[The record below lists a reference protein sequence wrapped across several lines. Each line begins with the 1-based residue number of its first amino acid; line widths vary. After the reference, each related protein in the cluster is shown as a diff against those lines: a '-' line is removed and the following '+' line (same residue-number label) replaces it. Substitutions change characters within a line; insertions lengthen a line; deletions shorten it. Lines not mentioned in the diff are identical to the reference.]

1 MAGAVKAEFRKFFTT
16 RMWWGMAIGVFL
28 AGALLALLFALL
40 VAGGTSRGPNGGP
53 GGPPAP
59 GLGNTAMVSS
69 VYTGGLGIAYLLTLT
84 VGVMAIGSEYRHKTI
99 TSTFLSTPRRVRLMV
114 AKVTSL
120 LGIGAFYGVVFLLG
134 SVGVGASTIA
144 AKGFSP
150 FPEVGPI
157 TRTLALSL
165 LVLGLWSLIGLGAGI
180 LIPNQVAAILIAV
193 GAAWI
198 VEPLLGFGLGF
209 VSWGQPIVP
218 YLPSRATSAM
228 VGAFNT
234 DPQVHLLSWWAGAL
248 VLVAYAAVLA
258 GIGSLLTVRR
268 DVT

>member
-1 MAGAVKAEFRKFFTT
+1 MGGAITAEFRKFFTT

-28 AGALLALLFALL
+28 SGAAFAVLFALV
-40 VAGGTSRGPNGGP
+40 VAGSRTGGP
-53 GGPPAP
+53 DSGGPRLP
-59 GLGNTAMVSS
+59 GLDSTSMVST
-69 VYTGGLGIAYLLTLT
+69 VYTAGLSLAYLLTLT
-84 VGVMAIGSEYRHKTI
+84 LGVMSIGSEYRHKTI
-99 TSTFLSTPRRVRLMV
+99 TSTFLATPKRVHVMI
-114 AKVTSL
+114 AKVISL
-120 LGIGAFYGVVFLLG
+120 LGIGAFYGVVFLVG
-134 SVGVGASTIA
+134 SVGVGAATIA

-157 TRTLALSL
+157 SRTLALSL
-165 LVLGLWSLIGLGAGI
+165 LVLGLWGLIGLGAGI

-198 VEPLLGFGLGF
+198 LEPLLGFLLGL
-209 VSWGQPIVP
+209 VSWGKSIVP
-218 YLPSRATSAM
+218 YMPSQATSAM
-228 VGAFNT
+228 VGQVNT
-234 DPQVHLLSWWAGAL
+234 SASIELLSWWAGAL

>member
-1 MAGAVKAEFRKFFTT
+1 MGGAIKAEFRKFFTT

-28 AGALLALLFALL
+28 AGALFALIFAVW
-40 VAGGTSRGPNGGP
+40 VAGSQQQGAGG
-53 GGPPAP
+53 ADTRLP
-59 GLGNTAMVSS
+59 GLDNTAMIST
-69 VYTGGLGIAYLLTLT
+69 VYTAGLSIAYLLTLV
-84 VGVMAIGSEYRHKTI
+84 VGVMSIGSEYRHMTI
-99 TSTFLSTPRRVRLMV
+99 TSTFLATPKRVHVMA

-120 LGIGAFYGVVFLLG
+120 LGIGVFYGLVFLIG
-134 SVGVGASTIA
+134 SVGVGATAIA
-144 AKGFSP
+144 VKGFSP
-150 FPEVGPI
+150 FPEVGTI

-165 LVLGLWSLIGLGAGI
+165 LVLGLWALVGLGAGI

-198 VEPLLGFGLGF
+198 LEPLLGFLLGL
-209 VSWGQPIVP
+209 VSWGRAIVP
-218 YLPSRATSAM
+218 YMPSQATSAM
-228 VGAFNT
+228 VG
-234 DPQVHLLSWWAGAL
+234 QVNASPTVELLSWWAGAL

>member
-1 MAGAVKAEFRKFFTT
+1 MGGAIKAEFRKFFTT

-28 AGALLALLFALL
+28 AGALFALIFAVW
-40 VAGGTSRGPNGGP
+40 VAGSEQQGAGGA
-53 GGPPAP
+53 GVRIP
-59 GLGNTAMVSS
+59 GLDDTSMIST
-69 VYTGGLGIAYLLTLT
+69 VYTAGLSIAYLLTLV
-84 VGVMAIGSEYRHKTI
+84 VGVMSIGSEYRHMTI
-99 TSTFLSTPRRVRLMV
+99 TSTFLATPKRVHVMA

-120 LGIGAFYGVVFLLG
+120 LGIGAFYGLVFLIG
-134 SVGVGASTIA
+134 SVGVGATTIA
-144 AKGFSP
+144 VKGFSP
-150 FPEVGPI
+150 FPEVGTI

-165 LVLGLWSLIGLGAGI
+165 LVLGLWALVGLGAGI

-198 VEPLLGFGLGF
+198 LEPLLGYLLGLF
-209 VSWGQPIVP
+209 SWGQSIVP
-218 YLPSRATSAM
+218 YMPSQATSAM
-228 VGAFNT
+228 VG
-234 DPQVHLLSWWAGAL
+234 QVNASATVDLLSWWAGAL